1 MYPAYPTPRL
11 VAGAPLTD
19 DVVACRRKPVNSADY
34 AVDFSTAELRRL
46 REIFPTGVCD
56 WSQGRIRAAPAER
69 HLAGSGRHALR
80 TTPVAH
86 V

>member
-19 DVVACRRKPVNSADY
+19 DVVACRRKPVNAADY

-56 WSQGRIRAAPAER
+56 WSK
-69 HLAGSGRHALR
+69 AGYGQRPLNGTWQALGG
-80 TTPVAH
+80 TP
-86 V
+86 